1 MSTAKKITILASIC
15 LMLYGPALATPSTQI
30 WNPST
35 DIQALGTLHFGIDN
49 YFTLAWPQS
58 GGTAFPTDVNLT
70 YGLVPGVEVGID
82 SFSPSSNQFTFN
94 AKYGIPEGSVMPALA
109 IGIFNLGFDTLDGVK
124 SADQNIVYG
133 VIAKTFGFGRLSTGY
148 YSGNKDVLVDEF
160 GDAQNTGFIFT
171 WDKMITDKIWAC
183 IDYASGYSVNGAAFY
198 GFSYAF
204 AQNTSVIFGYGTFNN
219 GHAPGASTNPVV
231 TTQLDINL

>member
-1 MSTAKKITILASIC
+1 MIRNISLIAGIFILMAIAC
-15 LMLYGPALATPSTQI
+15 FATPTSQM

-35 DIQALGTLHFGIDN
+35 DIQPAGTWHLGIDN

-70 YGLVPGVEVGID
+70 YGALPGIEVGAD
-82 SFSPSSNQFTFN
+82 SFSPSSDQFTFN
-94 AKYGIPEGSVMPALA
+94 AKYGVPENGNMPAYA
-109 IGIFNLGFDTLDGVK
+109 IGVFNFGFDTLDGVK

-133 VIAKTFGFGRLSTGY
+133 LVSKAFGFGRLSTGY

-171 WDKMITDKIWAC
+171 WDKMLTDKIWAC
-183 IDYASGYSVNGAAFY
+183 VDYASGYSANGAAFY
-198 GFSYAF
+198 GFSYLF
-204 AQNTSVIFGYGTFNN
+204 APNTSVIFGYGTFNN
-219 GHAPGASTNPVV
+219 ENAPGSSKKPVV
-231 TTQLDINL
+231 TTQLDINI

>member
-1 MSTAKKITILASIC
+1 MKLKKYVLSLAFILAVSVSC
-15 LMLYGPALATPSTQI
+15 FATPSSQI

-35 DIQALGTLHFGIDN
+35 DIQSAGTWHLGIDN
-49 YFTLAWPQS
+49 YFTPAWPQS

-70 YGLVPGVEVGID
+70 YGALPGVEVGVD

-94 AKYGIPEGSVMPALA
+94 AKYGVAENGNIPAYS
-109 IGIFNLGFDTLDGVK
+109 IGVFNFGFDTLDGVK

-133 VIAKTFGFGRLSTGY
+133 LVSKVFGFGRISTGY

-171 WDKMITDKIWAC
+171 WDKQLTDKFWAC
-183 IDYASGYSVNGAAFY
+183 VDYASGYSANGAAFY

-204 AQNTSVIFGYGTFNN
+204 APNTSVLFGYGTFNN
-219 GHAPGASTNPVV
+219 ENAPGASKNPVV
-231 TTQLDINL
+231 TTQLDINI